1 MHKDRFHLLLKVAAG
16 GVAIAAGTLLAAQ
29 RPAPAYE
36 GLRGIVPVAD
46 ELELDLDLDDPRIN
60 ALRQF
65 YQAQLERRRP
75 SRNGKDHRNALEEYK
90 PVVAGVRK
98 ATARILDPGKR
109 GEQVALATMV
119 SRDGHLVSKASELP
133 KGRMIC
139 ELADGRQMEA
149 KLLDTN
155 ESWDMALI
163 KVDGTGFDV
172 AGFVEDA
179 GIDPGTFLAASGI
192 GAYPVAIGVASVAPR
207 NLSPENRG
215 FLGIGMEN
223 DEGGVRV
230 REVQPETAAAK
241 AGLKRGDVIFKIN
254 GKNIQGP
261 AQLAQVISG
270 SVPGDEVDIRF
281 RRGDEEQQAKAVLG
295 SRTLDMRGRESD
307 RAGRFG
313 GDLSEKRSNFPNAL
327 QHDLTLRPN
336 ECGGPLVN
344 LDGKV
349 VGVNVARAG
358 RVKSYAIPAPDLK
371 ELLSSLE
378 LGRFTVTDSKEL
390 QKQLQD
396 ADAEVAEMERRL
408 EQARKRQKAAR
419 EAIDRKSKQ

>member
-36 GLRGIVPVAD
+36 ALRGVVPVAD

-90 PVVAGVRK
+90 PVVAGARK

-133 KGRMIC
+133 KGKMMC

-155 ESWDMALI
+155 ESWDMALL

-179 GIDPGTFLAASGI
+179 GIDPGTFLAAPGT

-223 DEGGVRV
+223 DDGGVRV

-295 SRTLDMRGRESD
+295 SRTLDMRGGGGERS
-307 RAGRFG
+307 GRFG

-349 VGVNVARAG
+349 IGVNVARAG